1 MSHSYTPS
9 TALVQSLLRISPWQ
23 QRHYIEDLVTLERL
37 LKQTPRGFATNLLLH
52 TLKSRYPVEVQCIL
66 EELAGHPVSVE
77 VLFERLDN
85 YRVERNAAETQ
96 QCEREHQ
103 EDLRNYTAWR
113 AAGGRP

>member
-9 TALVQSLLRISPWQ
+9 TALVQSLLRLSPWQ
-23 QRHYIEDLVTLERL
+23 QRQYIEDLVTLERL
-37 LKQTPRGFATNLLLH
+37 LKQTPHGFATNLLRH
-52 TLKSRYPVEVQCIL
+52 TLESRYPVEAQCIL

-77 VLFERLDN
+77 VLVERLDN
-85 YRVERNAAETQ
+85 YHGQRNAAETQ

-103 EDLRNYTAWR
+103 EELHNYAAWR